1 VSKFIDYCF
10 DNYNNVHTNDEAI
23 KKMLII
29 YRPLFDNTQPL
40 NVLHIQQGHRKH
52 ILYVEYLLTRIS
64 EGVSIVF
71 FLVILDAYFT
81 TIVTIF

>member
-1 VSKFIDYCF
+1 
-10 DNYNNVHTNDEAI
+10 
-23 KKMLII
+23 MLII

-64 EGVSIVF
+64 EGVSIVLAIGVF
-71 FLVILDAYFT
+71 SLVILDAYFT